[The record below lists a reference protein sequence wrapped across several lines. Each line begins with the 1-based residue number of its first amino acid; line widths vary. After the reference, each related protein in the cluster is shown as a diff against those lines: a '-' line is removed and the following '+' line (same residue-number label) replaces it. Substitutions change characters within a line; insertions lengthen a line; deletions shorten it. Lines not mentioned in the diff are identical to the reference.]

1 MDDPVDEETL
11 AGALRCDL
19 DQVRTGLAELAAGYD
34 ARSAGITLRRVGEGW
49 RLYTREE
56 HAAVVERYLVDGQ
69 RSRLT
74 QAALETLAVIA
85 YRQPVTRARVA
96 AIRGVGVDGVMR
108 TLISRGLVSEVGSDP
123 DSGGGLYATTP
134 LFLER
139 LGLTSPGRSP
149 GARPAAARD
158 VVGPGRAPRQLRR
171 GAGAR
176 RRGGDR
182 SRGVGDWGA
191 MSAANPN
198 DENTTASGDGWSEDM
213 ELAPVH
219 PGDRAPETDGDR
231 EGERL
236 QKVLARAG
244 VGSRRVSEDMI
255 EAGRIS
261 VNGAVV
267 QVQGMRVDPTRDK
280 IAVDGVRVEI
290 RDDRV
295 TYAMNKPPGVI
306 TAMSDDRN
314 RPTVGDMVGDLAP
327 GLVHVGRLDQ
337 DTEGLLLLTTDGELA
352 HRLAHPSYGVRK
364 TYLAQVSG
372 SVPRDLHKRLRGGV
386 DLDDGPVKVD
396 SFRVVDTHAGQS
408 VVEVVLH
415 EGRKHIVRRLL
426 AEVGLP
432 VSRLTRTAV
441 GPIELRAMR
450 SGTIRKL
457 SRQELG
463 TLSELVGL

>member
-1 MDDPVDEETL
+1 MN
-11 AGALRCDL
+11 
-19 DQVRTGLAELAAGYD
+19 AA
-34 ARSAGITLRRVGEGW
+34 T
-49 RLYTREE
+49 
-56 HAAVVERYLVDGQ
+56 
-69 RSRLT
+69 
-74 QAALETLAVIA
+74 
-85 YRQPVTRARVA
+85 
-96 AIRGVGVDGVMR
+96 
-108 TLISRGLVSEVGSDP
+108 
-123 DSGGGLYATTP
+123 
-134 LFLER
+134 
-139 LGLTSPGRSP
+139 
-149 GARPAAARD
+149 
-158 VVGPGRAPRQLRR
+158 
-171 GAGAR
+171 
-176 RRGGDR
+176 
-182 SRGVGDWGA
+182 
-191 MSAANPN
+191 PN
-198 DENTTASGDGWSEDM
+198 DDVPTASGEGWSEDM

-219 PGDRAPETDGDR
+219 PGDRAPESDGDDR

-255 EAGRIS
+255 DAGRIS

-267 QVQGMRVDPTRDK
+267 RVQGMRVDPANDK
-280 IAVDGVRVEI
+280 IAVDGVRVEV

-372 SVPRDLHKRLRGGV
+372 SVPRDLAKKLRGGIE
-386 DLDDGPVKVD
+386 LDDGPVKVD

-426 AEVGLP
+426 AEVKLP

-463 TLSELVGL
+463 ALSELVGL

>member
-1 MDDPVDEETL
+1 MNTATPDDET
-11 AGALRCDL
+11 
-19 DQVRTGLAELAAGYD
+19 TTAAG
-34 ARSAGITLRRVGEGW
+34 T
-49 RLYTREE
+49 
-56 HAAVVERYLVDGQ
+56 
-69 RSRLT
+69 
-74 QAALETLAVIA
+74 
-85 YRQPVTRARVA
+85 
-96 AIRGVGVDGVMR
+96 
-108 TLISRGLVSEVGSDP
+108 
-123 DSGGGLYATTP
+123 
-134 LFLER
+134 
-139 LGLTSPGRSP
+139 
-149 GARPAAARD
+149 
-158 VVGPGRAPRQLRR
+158 
-171 GAGAR
+171 
-176 RRGGDR
+176 
-182 SRGVGDWGA
+182 
-191 MSAANPN
+191 
-198 DENTTASGDGWSEDM
+198 GWSEDM
-213 ELAPVH
+213 ELAPIH
-219 PGDRAPETDGDR
+219 PGDRAQPRDDDR

-244 VGSRRVSEDMI
+244 VGSRRVCEDMI
-255 EAGRIS
+255 AAGRIS
-261 VNGAVV
+261 VNGRPVD
-267 QVQGMRVDPTRDK
+267 VQGMRVNPSVDK
-280 IAVDGVRVEI
+280 IFVDGVRVEI

-314 RPTVGDMVGDLAP
+314 RPTVGDMVGDLAK

-352 HRLAHPSYGVRK
+352 HRLAHPSYEVKK

-372 SVPRDLHKRLRGGV
+372 SVPRDLYRRLRAGV
-386 DLDDGPVKVD
+386 QLDDGPVAVD

-457 SRQELG
+457 SREEIGALQEA
-463 TLSELVGL
+463 VGL

>member
-1 MDDPVDEETL
+1 
-11 AGALRCDL
+11 
-19 DQVRTGLAELAAGYD
+19 
-34 ARSAGITLRRVGEGW
+34 
-49 RLYTREE
+49 
-56 HAAVVERYLVDGQ
+56 
-69 RSRLT
+69 
-74 QAALETLAVIA
+74 
-85 YRQPVTRARVA
+85 
-96 AIRGVGVDGVMR
+96 
-108 TLISRGLVSEVGSDP
+108 
-123 DSGGGLYATTP
+123 
-134 LFLER
+134 
-139 LGLTSPGRSP
+139 
-149 GARPAAARD
+149 
-158 VVGPGRAPRQLRR
+158 
-171 GAGAR
+171 
-176 RRGGDR
+176 
-182 SRGVGDWGA
+182 
-191 MSAANPN
+191 
-198 DENTTASGDGWSEDM
+198 M

-219 PGDRAPETDGDR
+219 PGDRPTTGSDDDR
-231 EGERL
+231 QGERL

-261 VNGAVV
+261 VNGKQVA
-267 QVQGMRVDPTRDK
+267 VQGMRVDPSVDK
-280 IAVDGVRVEI
+280 IAVDGVRIEI

-314 RPTVGDMVGDLAP
+314 RPTVGDMVGDLAK

-352 HRLAHPSYGVRK
+352 HRLAHPSYGVKK

-372 SVPRDLHKRLRGGV
+372 SVPRDLYKRLRSGV
-386 DLDDGPVKVD
+386 ELDDGPVTVD

-426 AEVGLP
+426 AHVGLP

-457 SRQELG
+457 NREELG
-463 TLSELVGL
+463 ALQELVGL

>member
-1 MDDPVDEETL
+1 MN
-11 AGALRCDL
+11 
-19 DQVRTGLAELAAGYD
+19 AA
-34 ARSAGITLRRVGEGW
+34 T
-49 RLYTREE
+49 
-56 HAAVVERYLVDGQ
+56 
-69 RSRLT
+69 
-74 QAALETLAVIA
+74 
-85 YRQPVTRARVA
+85 
-96 AIRGVGVDGVMR
+96 
-108 TLISRGLVSEVGSDP
+108 P
-123 DSGGGLYATTP
+123 D
-134 LFLER
+134 
-139 LGLTSPGRSP
+139 
-149 GARPAAARD
+149 
-158 VVGPGRAPRQLRR
+158 
-171 GAGAR
+171 
-176 RRGGDR
+176 
-182 SRGVGDWGA
+182 
-191 MSAANPN
+191 
-198 DENTTASGDGWSEDM
+198 DENTTAAGEGWAEDM

-219 PGDRAPETDGDR
+219 PGDRGPASDGDDR

-255 EAGRIS
+255 DAGRIS

-267 QVQGMRVDPTRDK
+267 QVQGMRVDPAKDK
-280 IAVDGVRVEI
+280 IAVDGVRIEI

-372 SVPRDLHKRLRGGV
+372 SVPRDLAKRLRAGIE
-386 DLDDGPVKVD
+386 LEDGPVKVD

-426 AEVGLP
+426 AEVKLP

-463 TLSELVGL
+463 ELSELVGL